1 MYNIN
6 LNLLKK
12 LNYLLDNINYSL
24 YIKKMTSQLHNT
36 KVYINNTNYREI
48 LEKNIK
54 TRNEYLDNNNV
65 ILMENKVKRKHKI
78 LFLSNDMSESLSF
91 HDYKLIIH
99 GILPCGS
106 KTTLILN
113 NIYPYV
119 DIEYNESMTN
129 DENLNYLKHLFKDE
143 TLKKSLKNKSIDVK
157 DIKILTGRKLML
169 YSDKESKFIRIR
181 FKKLFHRNSFIKV
194 LIKNNIESFNNDIS
208 SYYRVVSRT
217 YKINLT
223 GWNTLENYKIV
234 SNSNYKSKY
243 TFEMNIYDMKP
254 YNDTMYDEFQDIDIN
269 LIRKDKMISMAFDI
283 EQYSSDFDIDK
294 PNKETRLPSGKVPG
308 DVIFNIGLTYQ
319 FINEINSFLNIGLV
333 TKEADAHPDYFT
345 IVCKNEKILLLAFGF
360 INSLLQPDFIYE
372 FNGSNFDWPNMYDKY
387 EYHYILDTLCQD
399 MSLKH
404 LSAYELKKE
413 NIEKYYFQSEY
424 IKIAADKANQKM
436 ANIKLPGYVAFDV
449 RVIFMQQHPLESKSS
464 LKFYLAINN
473 LPSKDDMPI
482 KDLFGYYFTGDVK
495 GLTEVVHYC
504 YIDCYRLHQ
513 LVFQNN
519 IIQDRRAVSSVAYT
533 SMFDAL
539 YRANGGKVR
548 NLIIANAID
557 KKLFVSNIKKEERE
571 EDKMIGRFTGALV
584 IDPTKGLVSNLMTFE
599 EFAKDTLK
607 IDNQELIN
615 QVQEVINQN
624 YEAVYIKKDLD
635 KVKF

>member
-1 MYNIN
+1 
-6 LNLLKK
+6 
-12 LNYLLDNINYSL
+12 
-24 YIKKMTSQLHNT
+24 MTSQLHNT
-36 KVYINNTNYREI
+36 KVCVNSANYRDV
-48 LEKNIK
+48 LEKTIK
-54 TRNEYLDNNNV
+54 TRCEYLNNDNI
-65 ILMENKVKRKHKI
+65 ILIDNKVKRKHKI

-91 HDYKLIIH
+91 NDYKLILH

-106 KTTLILN
+106 KTTLIIN
-113 NIYPYV
+113 HIYPSV
-119 DIEYNESMTN
+119 DIAYNVNMSDE
-129 DENLNYLKHLFKDE
+129 ENLNFLKSLFKDE
-143 TLKKSLKNKSIDVK
+143 MLKKSLKNKCINVK
-157 DIKILTGRKLML
+157 DIKIVIGKKLML
-169 YSDKESKFIRIR
+169 YSENLSKFIRIR
-181 FKKLFHRNSFIKV
+181 FNKLFHRNSFIK
-194 LIKNNIESFNNDIS
+194 LLLKNNIESFNNDLS

-223 GWNTLENYKIV
+223 GWNKLENYKIV

-243 TFEMNIYDMKP
+243 TFEIHIQDMKP
-254 YNDTMYDEFQDIDIN
+254 YADSMYNNGYQDIDIN

-283 EQYSSDFDIDK
+283 EQYSNDFDINK

-308 DVIFNIGLTYQ
+308 DIIFNIGMTYQ
-319 FINEINSFLNIGLV
+319 FINEIDSFLNIGLV

-360 INSLLQPDFIYE
+360 INKLLQPDFIYE

-387 EYHYILDTLCQD
+387 EQYHILDDFCQD
-399 MSLKH
+399 MSLKY

-413 NIEKYYFQSEY
+413 NIEKYYFISEY
-424 IKIAADKANQKM
+424 IKISTDRPQQKM
-436 ANIKLPGYVAFDV
+436 SNIKLPGYVAFDV

-464 LKFYLAINN
+464 LKFYLEINN

-519 IIQDRRAVSSVAYT
+519 IIQDRRAVSSLAFT

-539 YRANGGKVR
+539 YRANGAKVR

-557 KKLFVSNIKKEERE
+557 KNLFVSNIKKEERE
-571 EDKMIGRFTGALV
+571 EDKMTGRITGAMV
-584 IDPTKGLVSNLMTFE
+584 FRPKKGLANNVMTFE
-599 EFAKDTLK
+599 EFAKNTLK
-607 IDNQELIN
+607 VDDQELIN
-615 QVQEVINQN
+615 QVQETINKN
-624 YEAVYIKKDLD
+624 YESVYIEKD
-635 KVKF
+635 VNQVQF